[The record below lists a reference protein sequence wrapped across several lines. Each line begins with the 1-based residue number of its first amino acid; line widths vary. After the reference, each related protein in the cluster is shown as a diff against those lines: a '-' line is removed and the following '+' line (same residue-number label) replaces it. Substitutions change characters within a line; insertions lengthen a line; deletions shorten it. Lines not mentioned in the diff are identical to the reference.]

1 MEEDKE
7 KNSGFSFMQEKI
19 KEKPVYANPLVKKA
33 LRCIL
38 GGALFGGTAL
48 LIWALAL
55 PRINNRMEKNEI
67 QEIQIP
73 EETVDSETDNKA
85 EDESPVNQWLY
96 DQVQEIEKSY

>member
-73 EETVDSETDNKA
+73 EETVIQRQTIRMKMNPRSILQRLSAWN
-85 EDESPVNQWLY
+85 
-96 DQVQEIEKSY
+96 

>member
-48 LIWALAL
+48 LIWAG
-55 PRINNRMEKNEI
+55 NS
-67 QEIQIP
+67 
-73 EETVDSETDNKA
+73 DSRGDGRFR
-85 EDESPVNQWLY
+85 DRR
-96 DQVQEIEKSY
+96 

>member
-38 GGALFGGTAL
+38 GGALFGGT
-48 LIWALAL
+48 
-55 PRINNRMEKNEI
+55 PDGEKR
-67 QEIQIP
+67 
-73 EETVDSETDNKA
+73 DSGNSDSRG
-85 EDESPVNQWLY
+85 DG
-96 DQVQEIEKSY
+96 